1 MTNDVIYKTIKNN
14 GIKQVAKNYFSNLDD
29 EHWVVWLKN
38 GESIFLNKSFLRS
51 YSITSCFDEK
61 DGELNLKYFTLQKIP
76 RKARKKCENK
86 E

>member
-51 YSITSCFDEK
+51 YSTTSCF
-61 DGELNLKYFTLQKIP
+61 
-76 RKARKKCENK
+76 
-86 E
+86 